1 MKFDYAAK
9 EKERQELIEIE
20 AEKQAQ
26 LLIEQIECALEDR
39 YVQSDGTVKTRYEFS
54 NTPYHI
60 AFKALQKTEKYFNQH
75 GWQIYLR
82 IHYGIGIF
90 EIDIARTTVI
100 RGTWRKFLNW
110 VKKTPLTG

>member
-26 LLIEQIECALEDR
+26 LLIEQIECALENK
-39 YVQSDGTVKTRYEFS
+39 YVQSDGTVKTRYEFF
-54 NTPYHI
+54 NTPHHI

-75 GWQIYLR
+75 GWQIFLR
-82 IHYGIGIF
+82 KYSGIGIF
-90 EIDIARTTVI
+90 EIDITRATVTGGI
-100 RGTWRKFLNW
+100 WRKISNW
-110 VKKTPLTG
+110 VKNPL